1 MQNRKENA
9 MAKAV
14 IDTNNLSYEQWLE
27 YRKTGIGG
35 SDASVVCGINKY
47 RSPVE
52 LWLEKTG
59 QLPYQEAG
67 EAAYWGTQL
76 EPVVRSEFTKR
87 TGIEVKL
94 VKQLLQSE
102 EHPFMQA
109 NLDGICEHP
118 DYGTCIFEAK
128 TASAYKSNEWENSIP
143 AEYMLQI
150 QHYMSVT
157 GYKGT
162 FIAVLIGGNTFKWKY
177 IERDDEII
185 EMLIHLEADFW
196 EHIVNK
202 TPPPLD
208 GSEASEKF
216 LSDRYPESIPQSRI
230 ILPPEADVLIKE
242 YDKETAILNET
253 AERRQRAENLLKEM
267 LGNNEN
273 GISENRI
280 ISWKSI
286 FQERLDSKS
295 LRAEYPDLYKK
306 YVNRISYRKF
316 SIRAV

>member
-1 MQNRKENA
+1 
-9 MAKAV
+9 MAKV
-14 IDTNNLSYEQWLE
+14 VVNTENLSYEEWLE

-47 RSPVE
+47 KSPVE
-52 LWLEKTG
+52 LWMEKTG

-76 EPVVRSEFTKR
+76 EPMVRTEFTKR

-102 EHPFMQA
+102 EYPFMQA

-118 DYGTCIFEAK
+118 DFGTCIFEAK
-128 TASAYKSNEWENSIP
+128 TASAYKASEWENSIP

-150 QHYMSVT
+150 QHYMAVT

-162 FIAVLIGGNTFKWKY
+162 YIAVLIGGNTFKWKF
-177 IERDDEII
+177 IERDDELIA
-185 EMLIHLEADFW
+185 MLISLEADFW
-196 EHIVNK
+196 EHIKNN

-208 GSEASEKF
+208 GSDASAKF
-216 LSDRYPESIPQSRI
+216 LSDRFPESVSGTRI
-230 ILPPEADVLIKE
+230 ILPESADTIIKE
-242 YDKETAILNET
+242 YDAACEQLSEIT
-253 AERRQRAENLLKEM
+253 ERKQKAENLLKDM
-267 LGNNEN
+267 LGDNEV
-273 GISENRI
+273 GTSGNRV

-286 FQERLDSKS
+286 SQERLDTKA
-295 LRAEYPDLYKK
+295 LKANYPELFKE
-306 YVNRISYRKF
+306 YVNRISFRKF
-316 SIRAV
+316 SVKAV

>member
-1 MQNRKENA
+1 
-9 MAKAV
+9 MAKAI
-14 IDTNNLSYEQWLE
+14 IDTSNLSYEQWLE

-196 EHIVNK
+196 EHIVNN

-242 YDKETAILNET
+242 YDKETAILNEA

-267 LGNNEN
+267 LGDNEN
-273 GISENRI
+273 GILENRI

-316 SIRAV
+316 SIKAV